1 MSAAPKQ
8 TKLFYQLIKAQTKLA
23 MAGNAKELAA
33 DLGPIEYQK
42 AVRQYHVAKR
52 AMQRAAL
59 ALTEV
64 R

>member
-1 MSAAPKQ
+1 MEKQ
-8 TKLFYQLIKAQTKLA
+8 TALFYKLIKAQTKLA

-33 DLGPIEYQK
+33 DLGPIAYQK

-52 AMQRAAL
+52 AMQRATL
-59 ALTEV
+59 ALTEA

>member
-1 MSAAPKQ
+1 MQKQ
-8 TKLFYQLIKAQTKLA
+8 TALFYKLVKAQTKLA

-42 AVRQYHVAKR
+42 AVLRYHAAKR
-52 AMQRAAL
+52 AMQRATLAL
-59 ALTEV
+59 AEM